1 MRFEESLAR
10 PAGHDRASVVQIPW
24 ADGFDS
30 GREDLCDSMPDL
42 TAARR
47 RTRRSGTTEACS

>member
-10 PAGHDRASVVQIPW
+10 AAGHDRAIVVQVPW

-30 GREDLCDSMPDL
+30 GREDLGPHARPHGGDAPDPQ
-42 TAARR
+42 
-47 RTRRSGTTEACS
+47 SGTTEACS